1 MSEVERPPTDEVL
14 ADGKREPELDTRM
27 FFGCALFTL
36 ACVLQLF
43 AVVIPFLLRDPLMTM
58 EAVGAAAIVAFGAG
72 LALGALMV
80 LLGGFIGLLGSIAGT
95 LPPCVYLFLRLREAA
110 LGLPQGERI
119 VQAEYT
125 EAFAWLL
132 PLMYCI
138 GAALLWSLLFAVRE
152 RLSAR
157 RR

>member
-14 ADGKREPELDTRM
+14 SGKREPELDTRM
-27 FFGCALFTL
+27 LFGCALFSL

-58 EAVGAAAIVAFGAG
+58 DAVFGAATVAFGVG
-72 LALGALMV
+72 LALGVLMV

-125 EAFAWLL
+125 EAFAWFL
-132 PLMYCI
+132 PLLYCV

-152 RLSAR
+152 RLTAR